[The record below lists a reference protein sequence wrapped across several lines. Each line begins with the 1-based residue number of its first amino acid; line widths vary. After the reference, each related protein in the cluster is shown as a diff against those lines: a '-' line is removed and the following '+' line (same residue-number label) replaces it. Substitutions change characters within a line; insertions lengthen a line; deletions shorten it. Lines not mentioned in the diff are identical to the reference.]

1 MKKGSAPR
9 HPDEA
14 SEALLDVILHG
25 GGTVI
30 PYENERIERV
40 VACLLACQRES
51 RQSDSSRRFERK
63 NQRGRV
69 EMSSWGPQIHPKKLE
84 GTSLELQIDAKR
96 LEGISLEPKIDPRRL
111 EGSSLEVSWT
121 KGMLQQGRS
130 PRIRGL
136 QDQGGASKN
145 VFPKSPVR
153 SPAKRVFTK
162 DIFFRLSGWL
172 VVAADGRKKVEV
184 VFATW
189 PCVFL
194 KSKFSYGLIDIC
206 VKPFL
211 GIAWKNS

>member
-1 MKKGSAPR
+1 
-9 HPDEA
+9 
-14 SEALLDVILHG
+14 
-25 GGTVI
+25 
-30 PYENERIERV
+30 
-40 VACLLACQRES
+40 
-51 RQSDSSRRFERK
+51 
-63 NQRGRV
+63 
-69 EMSSWGPQIHPKKLE
+69 MSSWGPQIHPKKLE

-136 QDQGGASKN
+136 LDQGGASKN

-172 VVAADGRKKVEV
+172 VVAADGRKKVDV
-184 VFATW
+184 GFATW

-206 VKPFL
+206 VKPFWASL
-211 GIAWKNS
+211 GKTLESSFDRLGAFRRGPGEWVHASARGVGATGG

>member
-25 GGTVI
+25 GGTVT

-136 QDQGGASKN
+136 QDQGRASKN

-162 DIFFRLSGWL
+162 DIFFSPVRMARG
-172 VVAADGRKKVEV
+172 GCRRPKK
-184 VFATW
+184 
-189 PCVFL
+189 
-194 KSKFSYGLIDIC
+194 S
-206 VKPFL
+206 
-211 GIAWKNS
+211 